1 MKIGSYELVHP
12 EYLYILMLVPLFIL
26 WQVVTYFRHSGHVNV
41 SKLPDFVKLNLWM
54 QLSPSILN
62 LLRLIGFIAIVVALA
77 RPRIVDEHVV
87 KQAVKGIDIA
97 LSVDVSGSMLAKD
110 LKPNRLEALKKVAED
125 FVRRRPTDRF
135 ALISYSGESFTNVP
149 LTSDK
154 ALVINSIKNLE
165 YGLLENGTA
174 IGVGLANAVKRLENS
189 AAESKVIILLTD
201 GKSTGGFIEP
211 LTAARLAKEIDIKVY
226 TIGIGTKGLAEFPVG
241 ISQSGEIVYRV
252 RPTDIDEDLLKE
264 IAQTTGGRYFR
275 ATDNKKLSKI
285 YAEIDKLE
293 KTEVDETK
301 YFTYKEYFYHLIAI
315 ALIALGLEALLK
327 YTLFTSII

>member
-12 EYLYILMLVPLFIL
+12 EYLYILILVPIFIL
-26 WQVVTYFRHSGHVNV
+26 WQVVTYFRQSGQINV
-41 SKLPDFVKLNLWM
+41 SKIPHFINQNLWM
-54 QLSPSILN
+54 QLSPGILN
-62 LLRLIGFIAIVVALA
+62 LLRLLGFVTIVIALA
-77 RPRIVDEHVV
+77 RPRTVDEHIVR
-87 KQAVKGIDIA
+87 QSIKGIDIA

-125 FVRRRPTDRF
+125 FVKRRPTDRF

-154 ALVINSIKNLE
+154 GLIRNAIKNLE

-211 LTAARLAKEIDIKVY
+211 LTAAQLAKELSIKVY

-241 ISQSGEIVYRV
+241 MSQSGEIIYRV
-252 RPTDIDEDLLKE
+252 RPTDIDEDLLRE
-264 IAQTTGGRYFR
+264 IASATGGKYFR

-293 KTEVDETK
+293 KTEVDESK
-301 YFTYKEYFYHLIAI
+301 YFTYKEYFYYLIAF
-315 ALIALGLEALLK
+315 ALIALGLEAILR
-327 YTLFTSII
+327 YTIFTSII